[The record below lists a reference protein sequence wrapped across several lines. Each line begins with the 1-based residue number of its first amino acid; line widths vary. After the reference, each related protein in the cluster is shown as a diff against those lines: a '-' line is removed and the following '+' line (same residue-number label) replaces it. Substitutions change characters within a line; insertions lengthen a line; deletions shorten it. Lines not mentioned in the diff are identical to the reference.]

1 MTGPNSRHAREAAEA
16 VLERLTERPKVAIV
30 LGSGLGDFADTL
42 TAPVRIPYDDIPH
55 YPQPTVPGHVGE
67 LVLGRVGNL
76 PVLTA
81 RGRFHY
87 YEGHGLDT
95 ITLPI
100 RLFSLLGAETV
111 IITNAAGCVNTG
123 WSEGDLMLITGHL
136 DSTYLRSAGDR
147 QPVMDEGMYRPEPLN
162 LARGAARET
171 GIELREGIYAWA
183 LGPSYETPA
192 EIRHIRRLG
201 GDAVGMSTLP
211 EIEAAAELGLQV
223 IGISCLTNYAAGIR
237 DVPLNHAEVLAT
249 SQRVQAAFGRLVTA
263 ILGKLAP

>member
-1 MTGPNSRHAREAAEA
+1 MTGPDSRRDREAAAA
-16 VLERLTERPKVAIV
+16 VLERLPERPKVAIV
-30 LGSGLGDFADTL
+30 LGSGLGDFAETL
-42 TAPVRIPYDDIPH
+42 TAPVRVPYGDIPH
-55 YPQPTVPGHVGE
+55 YPLPTVPGHAGE
-67 LVLGRVGNL
+67 LVQGRVGNL

-87 YEGHGLDT
+87 YEGHDLDT
-95 ITLPI
+95 IALPI

-136 DSTYLRSAGDR
+136 DSTYLRSADDP
-147 QPVMDEGMYRPEPLN
+147 QPVTDKAIYLPGSLN
-162 LARGAARET
+162 LAREAARES
-171 GIELREGIYAWA
+171 GIELREGFYAWA

-192 EIRHIRRLG
+192 EIRHIRQLG
-201 GDAVGMSTLP
+201 GDAVGMSTVP
-211 EIEAAAELGLQV
+211 EIKAAAEAGLDV

-237 DVPLNHAEVLAT
+237 DVPLKHEEVLAT
-249 SQRVQAAFGRLVTA
+249 SQRVQATLGRLVTA